1 MFRKEVRMKANLLKR
16 GKPAQHTTITVAVV
30 EPEDLEDL
38 EVTEEDE
45 AEDEDEDEAE
55 EKSPAENLKR
65 PATPSYDVRSLL
77 EPNANT
83 ISETLAYSISDA
95 VDRLE
100 KTVTIQGA
108 MLLKVAERATQAPPP
123 AVVTVETTPGQST
136 PGAFRVRVIRD
147 RTGSISELVVTP
159 TEG

>member
-1 MFRKEVRMKANLLKR
+1 MKANLLRR
-16 GKPAQHTTITVAVV
+16 GKPAQHTTITVAIV

-38 EVTEEDE
+38 EVTEEAE
-45 AEDEDEDEAE
+45 TEDEDEDEAE

>member
-1 MFRKEVRMKANLLKR
+1 MKANLLKR

-45 AEDEDEDEAE
+45 VEDEAEDEDEAE